1 VVGGPSYTASAPRYL
16 RKGYDLD
23 EIKATVLARERR
35 PITVP
40 VFAVYSRSDGVV
52 AWQACI
58 DTFANPRVEHHE
70 LHSSHLGLV
79 GSPRAFALV
88 AELLARKPSP

>member
-1 VVGGPSYTASAPRYL
+1 MYI

-23 EIKATVLARERR
+23 EIAATVLARENA

-52 AWQACI
+52 QWRSCI
-58 DTFANPRVEHHE
+58 DIFDNPHVEHHE
-70 LHSSHLGLV
+70 AASTHLGMV
-79 GSPRAFALV
+79 ASPRVFRLI
-88 AELLARKPSP
+88 AELLVRATVVE